1 VQRRELGEEPPE
13 EDPMPNE
20 LEMNEFV
27 PYDFFGLGQPVLQ
40 PNQNQNLNNHNQHN
54 DYQLDGNGQQGQND
68 QAFFQNGGQHLQ
80 ENEQMGE
87 QQGLQ
92 RQHQQEPNLDEGLGQ
107 HLQFDQ
113 VHLGQIGGQVQQI
126 FAVNEEMGNQQQQV
140 WVEAVDLNGPNLGN
154 PWELQQVNPWDPW
167 PAWPQAQPAQQQAQQ
182 VLDLNLDPPAQQA
195 MLFDLNN
202 LADPMEVIINPVNPP
217 NQEYPDLPEI
227 EEVIEEHIPQG
238 HQQNQHQNQMQIEE
252 EDNLAVMGFPL
263 PPLEDVLGEEIPLNQ
278 LMGQEN
284 EIQND
289 NEEGGNPQLEQQ
301 EGPGEE
307 GFLIQHNDNMQ
318 LMQLANGDM
327 QLDNAEF
334 QGLHQDPQMQGNEVA
349 VNNQHLQVGM
359 VLMPTIQ
366 LAPEVKGKDCST
378 FNFWQNLI
386 NEGNAESFSALM
398 PPNWIPFFTTLLNSA
413 ETFGWAK
420 EFLTSGAAT
429 HLEDQCGNILLPV
442 PKRCPLDITRSSVT
456 ITELDNTHAD
466 FTDGNEKNKPS
477 KVGQERDLTSKTEEV
492 KKRRNSKRTTPIV
505 DSQVRRSDRIK
516 LVNKGF
522 KNSGCTDRRC
532 TSCNPP
538 TLSNNVIRNLG
549 SQFCSMDQEDLS
561 DSNLMRG
568 ENTMEP
574 ISRKKSRSNAKD
586 KEEPKEEGSDPKKN
600 GNEEQ
605 K

>member
-1 VQRRELGEEPPE
+1 VYSDSLNVNGDSWTIQCEVVQRRELGEEPPE

-92 RQHQQEPNLDEGLGQ
+92 LQHQQEPNLDEGLGQ

-217 NQEYPDLPEI
+217 NQEYPDLPKI

-318 LMQLANGDM
+318 LM
-327 QLDNAEF
+327 
-334 QGLHQDPQMQGNEVA
+334 H
-349 VNNQHLQVGM
+349 
-359 VLMPTIQ
+359 
-366 LAPEVKGKDCST
+366 
-378 FNFWQNLI
+378 
-386 NEGNAESFSALM
+386 
-398 PPNWIPFFTTLLNSA
+398 
-413 ETFGWAK
+413 
-420 EFLTSGAAT
+420 
-429 HLEDQCGNILLPV
+429 
-442 PKRCPLDITRSSVT
+442 
-456 ITELDNTHAD
+456 
-466 FTDGNEKNKPS
+466 
-477 KVGQERDLTSKTEEV
+477 
-492 KKRRNSKRTTPIV
+492 
-505 DSQVRRSDRIK
+505 VR
-516 LVNKGF
+516 
-522 KNSGCTDRRC
+522 
-532 TSCNPP
+532 
-538 TLSNNVIRNLG
+538 
-549 SQFCSMDQEDLS
+549 
-561 DSNLMRG
+561 
-568 ENTMEP
+568 
-574 ISRKKSRSNAKD
+574 
-586 KEEPKEEGSDPKKN
+586 
-600 GNEEQ
+600 
-605 K
+605 